1 MVHRLR
7 CSAPLKRTRTWP
19 PTVRLRRKRA
29 SKGSAEA
36 PCARSPSSLG
46 STYSIQTAESS
57 QMNCEIHDSLH
68 ILYSADINSD
78 PKVSRHQCLN
88 ELDGKRAVIHRRD
101 IPHRTDL
108 GPLPRYN
115 CVANKSH
122 LYGVHGGNCKTCR
135 HHFQSQHLEVDHIIS
150 RSKGGTD
157 HLDNL
162 QLLCSNCNRIKGDRG
177 MAYVRMRLKM
187 AA

>member
-36 PCARSPSSLG
+36 PCARSPSSLE
-46 STYSIQTAESS
+46 STYSTRTAESS

-88 ELDGKRAVIHRRD
+88 ELDGIRSRRASPEGLIWASAGASALPKTGCEGFIWLERNGGD
-101 IPHRTDL
+101 Q
-108 GPLPRYN
+108 GPPPQQLSN
-115 CVANKSH
+115 
-122 LYGVHGGNCKTCR
+122 
-135 HHFQSQHLEVDHIIS
+135 SQLEFV
-150 RSKGGTD
+150 RSLEICSV
-157 HLDNL
+157 LDNTRPPTS
-162 QLLCSNCNRIKGDRG
+162 LLVCAGLI
-177 MAYVRMRLKM
+177 
-187 AA
+187 

>member
-7 CSAPLKRTRTWP
+7 CSAPLKHTRTWP

-88 ELDGKRAVIHRRD
+88 ELDGLASVGRPIGHNATSRYVGGLIQPRAF
-101 IPHRTDL
+101 TL
-108 GPLPRYN
+108 LFEWMLPRSN
-115 CVANKSH
+115 TIVFGRRRLPKVQKATVQG
-122 LYGVHGGNCKTCR
+122 YGCISWVRYSRWTATC
-135 HHFQSQHLEVDHIIS
+135 
-150 RSKGGTD
+150 
-157 HLDNL
+157 
-162 QLLCSNCNRIKGDRG
+162 
-177 MAYVRMRLKM
+177 
-187 AA
+187 